1 MKNHIKEIRHG
12 FMRVIPSD
20 IFVTTFNEKYEKMLI
35 MKVTQKMILMLKMK
49 NREDPHLLI
58 MSNINEK
65 EKGTITLSVL
75 NILLNI
81 PVIKYSLH
89 TLFHVLTHRY

>member
-1 MKNHIKEIRHG
+1 MKNHTKENRHG

-20 IFVTTFNEKYEKMLI
+20 IFETTFKEKYEKMLI

-49 NREDPHLLI
+49 NREGPHLLI

-81 PVIKYSLH
+81 PVIKFSLH
-89 TLFHVLTHRY
+89 TLFHVLTHRF